1 MFHIDFGHFL
11 GHFKTKFG
19 FKRERV
25 PFVLTEDFTKV
36 ISKGAANPKNTAE
49 FIKYFEQ
56 NKKFKLRNKVLTS
69 KIVILQKGLGFYV
82 KTPI

>member
-1 MFHIDFGHFL
+1 M

-36 ISKGAANPKNTAE
+36 ITKGATNPLETYE
-49 FIKYFEQ
+49 FKKYNHLIYNFNFLIDLIFQLIKF
-56 NKKFKLRNKVLTS
+56 
-69 KIVILQKGLGFYV
+69 
-82 KTPI
+82 

>member
-1 MFHIDFGHFL
+1 M

-36 ISKGAANPKNTAE
+36 ITKGATNPLETYE
-49 FIKYFEQ
+49 FKKYNHLIYNFNFSIEKFLIFQLIKF
-56 NKKFKLRNKVLTS
+56 
-69 KIVILQKGLGFYV
+69 
-82 KTPI
+82 